1 MVPWLCFGLA
11 LAAPTDP
18 LPRAAEPLTQRD
30 FARLVGEGPAWGYG
44 RRRHGA
50 VTAWIFPDGVVEH
63 AEIRKG
69 RTLSEVRHYD
79 AGGRPWTTT
88 IYEDGQPKTVQVHR
102 PTEATVDVSA
112 WSVRHEG
119 GWVLRWPPETGSP
132 WLSLKVVPSTADPRS
147 DAFREGLAE
156 ACGCLL
162 EDRTTAWIE
171 GRPGV
176 RYRVRVPDPD
186 RPWTGDLWA
195 FSSGDHALLLASL
208 VPARPDSGPEDGPV
222 ALAVGRAV
230 VALARREEAK

>member
-11 LAAPTDP
+11 LAAPRYP
-18 LPRAAEPLTQRD
+18 LPRAHDPVTQRH

-63 AEIRKG
+63 AEIREG
-69 RTLSEVRHYD
+69 HDLAEVRHYD
-79 AGGRPWTTT
+79 AGGHLWATT
-88 IYEDGQPKTVQVHR
+88 IYTDGHPAKVQIHR
-102 PTEATVDVSA
+102 PTESSVDVSS
-112 WSVRHEG
+112 WSERHED
-119 GWVLRWPPETGSP
+119 GWVLRWPPEHSSP
-132 WLSLKVVPSTADPRS
+132 WLSLKVVPSKADPRS
-147 DAFREGLAE
+147 DAFADGLSQ

-162 EDRTTAWIE
+162 EDRTTAWID

-176 RYRVRVPDPD
+176 RYHVRVTDPD

-195 FSSGDHALLLASL
+195 FSSGDHALLVASL
-208 VPARPDSGPEDGPV
+208 VPAHPDAGPEGGPA

-230 VALARREEAK
+230 IALAHREKP